1 MSTAHGAGGD
11 DASAGAPGRAVPDQ
25 AVVGRVPPDSDAG
38 DDGRSRRSVKTDSA
52 HRLVAFSDGVF
63 AVIITVLVLDLRPP
77 AGTSY
82 ASLLKVW
89 PTAVSYA
96 ISYLFIAIV
105 WLNHHHLMRHAPPV
119 STNLV
124 WANFTHLFSVSLV
137 PFATSWVADSR
148 LAGAPLGLYAIVFA
162 VANASYLV
170 LCWEVMDRPMLGD
183 EDIRTFMRMRAWAT
197 LGLFGAA
204 AALAVVSPIAS
215 VVIIVF
221 CLTLYVR
228 PEARPPFRT
237 TQRRLQPKSANP

>member
-1 MSTAHGAGGD
+1 MSTAHGAAGD
-11 DASAGAPGRAVPDQ
+11 AAPVEELDKAVPDP
-25 AVVGRVPPDSDAG
+25 ARPG
-38 DDGRSRRSVKTDSA
+38 SA

-63 AVIITVLVLDLRPP
+63 AVIITILVLALRPP
-77 AGTSY
+77 AGTGYS
-82 ASLLKVW
+82 SLLRLW

-148 LAGAPLGLYAIVFA
+148 LAGAPLSLYAIIFA

-183 EDIRTFMRMRAWAT
+183 EEIRRFMRMRAWIT
-197 LGLFGAA
+197 LGLFAVAA
-204 AALAVVSPIAS
+204 AVAVLSPVAS

-221 CLTLYVR
+221 CLALYIR
-228 PEARPPFRT
+228 PEARPPAGRMMRRRT
-237 TQRRLQPKSANP
+237 VTVAREKTKHS